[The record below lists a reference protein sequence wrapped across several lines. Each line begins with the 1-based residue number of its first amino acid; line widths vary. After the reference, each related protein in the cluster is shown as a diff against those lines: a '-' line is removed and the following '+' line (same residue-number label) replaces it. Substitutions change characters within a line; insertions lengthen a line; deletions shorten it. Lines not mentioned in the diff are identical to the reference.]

1 MIHRKSGILL
11 VPALAMLALPAY
23 GDPRPVRGAQ
33 FITMMQSNTLSG
45 ETAAGTGFNIYFLP
59 GGIANYVDETG
70 KRDSGTWH
78 LDKEGDVCVAWRDPA
93 EQREGCFR
101 VTVDGDK
108 VAWEGKEG
116 GGRGVLRGGITQT
129 FLKSGVQ

>member
-1 MIHRKSGILL
+1 M
-11 VPALAMLALPAY
+11 ALPAF
-23 GDPRPVRGAQ
+23 GDPRPVRGDQ

-45 ETAAGTGFNIYFLP
+45 ETAAGTGFNVYFLP
-59 GGIANYVDETG
+59 GGMATYEEKGG

-93 EQREGCFR
+93 EQERGCFR

-116 GGRGVLRGGITQT
+116 GGQGTLRGGISET